1 MASTKPRL
9 RQNITHNGIFRD
21 VSFHRLERDLRKK
34 YIVGFLL
41 GEGTLLSID
50 KVESDTYFFLFF
62 LKKILKCLC
71 FIFYKPTART
81 NRFKKTNKSLWK

>member
-21 VSFHRLERDLRKK
+21 VSFHRLERDPRKK

-41 GEGTLLSID
+41 GEGTVLQ
-50 KVESDTYFFLFF
+50 V
-62 LKKILKCLC
+62 
-71 FIFYKPTART
+71 
-81 NRFKKTNKSLWK
+81 